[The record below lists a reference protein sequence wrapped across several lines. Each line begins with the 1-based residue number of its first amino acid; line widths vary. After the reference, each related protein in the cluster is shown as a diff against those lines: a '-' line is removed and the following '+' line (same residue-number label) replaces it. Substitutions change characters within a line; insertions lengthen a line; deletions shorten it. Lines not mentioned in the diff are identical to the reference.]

1 MSAFKE
7 VVETK
12 LDGPCGRLA
21 RLMKYTSGEAKE
33 LVRNCIHV
41 PPEECH
47 EETMALL
54 QDRYGDPYQVLG
66 AYCREIRNWP
76 VVKQDDACALRGF
89 SNFLM
94 KCRSILS
101 ESSWNQLDNPDVLC
115 LLMAIL
121 PGYLQDRWNKQVLMI
136 RRKPLRELKLTDL
149 IDFVNEETA
158 LVNNALFS
166 RHAVSQ
172 YVKGQH
178 KSERR
183 DKKRGKSRIC

>member
-1 MSAFKE
+1 
-7 VVETK
+7 
-12 LDGPCGRLA
+12 
-21 RLMKYTSGEAKE
+21 MKYTSGEAKE

-121 PGYLQDRWNKQVLMI
+121 PGYLQDRWNNQVLMI
-136 RRKPLRELKLTDL
+136 R
-149 IDFVNEETA
+149 
-158 LVNNALFS
+158 
-166 RHAVSQ
+166 
-172 YVKGQH
+172 
-178 KSERR
+178 
-183 DKKRGKSRIC
+183 